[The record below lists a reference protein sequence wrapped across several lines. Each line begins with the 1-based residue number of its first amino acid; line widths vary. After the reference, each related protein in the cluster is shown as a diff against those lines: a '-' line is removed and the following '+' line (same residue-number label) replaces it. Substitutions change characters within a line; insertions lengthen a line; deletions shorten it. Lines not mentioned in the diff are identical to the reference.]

1 MWSAKKKENNL
12 VYLYEVLE
20 WNTMHWMPEISALN
34 IRHAMKIQTSQTSIT
49 KRDKILNSLMK
60 IFVGN

>member
-12 VYLYEVLE
+12 IYLSVVLE
-20 WNTMHWMPEISALN
+20 WNAMHWMPEISALN
-34 IRHAMKIQTSQTSIT
+34 IRNAMKIQTSQTSIT
-49 KRDKILNSLMK
+49 KREKILNYLMK